1 MNTQTIRDIIN
12 KRIATDDES
21 QNEVDQCW
29 EELSTALACDY
40 EAARKFLLEDCTADE
55 ASWVSE
61 VYEEIIEKT
70 QDERY
75 LELLRKSVARFP
87 EENKEYRMSEILEL
101 VIDSHYLGP
110 DSPEED

>member
-1 MNTQTIRDIIN
+1 M
-12 KRIATDDES
+12 
-21 QNEVDQCW
+21 
-29 EELSTALACDY
+29 
-40 EAARKFLLEDCTADE
+40 
-55 ASWVSE
+55 SE

-87 EENKEYRMSEILEL
+87 EQKQKYRMSEILEL

-110 DSPEED
+110 NHTEEH